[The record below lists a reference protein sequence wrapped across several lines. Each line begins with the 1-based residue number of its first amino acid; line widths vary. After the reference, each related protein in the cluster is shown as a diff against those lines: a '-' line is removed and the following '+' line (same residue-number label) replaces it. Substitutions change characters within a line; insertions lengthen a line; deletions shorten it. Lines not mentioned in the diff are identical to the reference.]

1 MYFHSWSEF
10 LAMGEYAEY
19 VWSAFGITFFSMWI
33 LWGVSVRRGRRL
45 LKDVKENV
53 ERQARI
59 DAEKK
64 MENTL

>member
-1 MYFHSWSEF
+1 MERVF
-10 LAMGEYAEY
+10 GDGGYAEY

-33 LWGVSVRRGRRL
+33 LWGVSVRRSRRL

-59 DAEKK
+59 DAAKK